1 MNLPSPKPCLWFN
14 GQAEDAARFYV
25 SVLGGELGDISRYG
39 EGAPLPAGTAL
50 LVDFTLRGV
59 AFQALNGGPTYALSP
74 AVSLSVTC
82 KDQPELDRTWDA
94 LLADGGQASR
104 CGWLTDRFGLSWQI
118 VPQGMAE
125 LFAGPDAAGAARAM
139 GAMMGMVK
147 LDIAALEQA
156 YRG

>member
-1 MNLPSPKPCLWFN
+1 MNPPPPKPCLWFD
-14 GQAEDAARFYV
+14 GEAEAATRFYV
-25 SVLGGELGDISRYG
+25 SVLDGELGDISRYG
-39 EGAPLPAGTAL
+39 EGAPFPAGTAL
-50 LVDFTLRGV
+50 LVEFTLRGV
-59 AFQALNGGPTYALSP
+59 AFQALNGGPMYALSP
-74 AVSLSVTC
+74 AISLSVIC

-94 LLADGGQASR
+94 LLADGGQESR

-118 VPQGMAE
+118 VPAGMGK

-139 GAMMGMVK
+139 SAMMNMVK

>member
-1 MNLPSPKPCLWFN
+1 MTLKAPKPCLWFN

-39 EGAPLPAGTAL
+39 DGAPFPAGTAL
-50 LVDFTLRGV
+50 VVEFTLRGV
-59 AFQALNGGPTYALSP
+59 AFQALNGGPMYALSP
-74 AVSLSVTC
+74 AMSLSVTC
-82 KDQPELDRTWDA
+82 QDQPELDRTWDA
-94 LLADGGQASR
+94 LLADGGQESR

-118 VPQGMAE
+118 VPEGMAE

-139 GAMMGMVK
+139 AAMMGMVK

>member
-1 MNLPSPKPCLWFN
+1 MNPSSPKPCLWFN
-14 GQAEDAARFYV
+14 GRAEDAARFYV
-25 SVLGGELGDISRYG
+25 SVLGGELG
-39 EGAPLPAGTAL
+39 
-50 LVDFTLRGV
+50 
-59 AFQALNGGPTYALSP
+59 GGPMYALSP
-74 AVSLSVTC
+74 AMSLSVTC
-82 KDQPELDRTWDA
+82 KDQSELDRTWDA
-94 LLADGGQASR
+94 LLADGGRESR

-125 LFAGPDAAGAARAM
+125 VFAGPDAAGTARAM